1 MAKVRKEELPDNV
14 DRRIFVFERASQFDL
29 LSQNPEVAG
38 SNPVPAT
45 NIRTTDRDV
54 GSPFFFCLYGF
65 MGNSSVDRRVAWR
78 VGGSCTKV
86 SIDGF
91 VVGDVDVEVGGSIT

>member
-1 MAKVRKEELPDNV
+1 MFAHFFRM
-14 DRRIFVFERASQFDL
+14 FYGFSY
-29 LSQNPEVAG
+29 PEVAG

-45 NIRTTDRDV
+45 NIRTTGRNA

-91 VVGDVDVEVGGSIT
+91 VVGDVDVEVGGDI